1 MPAFNKPPFEARKP
15 LYVHVSADT
24 KDFIKQLNQVS
35 NISEGK
41 IIDRAIEALKA
52 TKLK

>member
-35 NISEGK
+35 KISEGK

>member
-1 MPAFNKPPFEARKP
+1 MPAFDKPPFEARKP

-24 KDFIKQLNQVS
+24 KDFIKQLNEIT

-41 IIDRAIEALKA
+41 IIDAAIILLK
-52 TKLK
+52 KSKVK

>member
-41 IIDRAIEALKA
+41 IIDAAIILLKSS
-52 TKLK
+52 KVK